1 MVSRKR
7 SKKKNKGEEIALVVG
22 GVVVLAVVLFVVLG
36 TGLLKAGNCCTSAG
50 ANYYPDSTQHSLTS
64 NVFNCSKKKQG
75 NKWKVGLCKAATS
88 Q

>member
-36 TGLLKAGNCCTSAG
+36 PGALKVGNCCATSG
-50 ANYYPDSTQHSLTS
+50 GYANQDHKLTN
-64 NVFNCSKKKQG
+64 NVFTCKGADKK
-75 NKWKVGLCKAATS
+75 WHVGRCK
-88 Q
+88 

>member
-36 TGLLKAGNCCTSAG
+36 TGLLKAGNCCTVSNG
-50 ANYYPDSTQHSLTS
+50 AITGYSNQNHTLSN
-64 NVFNCSKKKQG
+64 NVFSCKGAGKK
-75 NKWKVGLCKAATS
+75 WHVGVCKPKSS

>member
-1 MVSRKR
+1 MVRRKR

-22 GVVVLAVVLFVVLG
+22 GVVVLAVVLYVVLG

-50 ANYYPDSTQHSLTS
+50 KNANPDSTQHSLKS
-64 NVFNCSKKKQG
+64 NVFNCKKSEGK
-75 NKWKVGLCKAATS
+75 KWKVGMCKAAKS

>member
-36 TGLLKAGNCCTSAG
+36 TGLLKAGNCCINGSN
-50 ANYYPDSTQHSLTS
+50 ANKDDSKQHSLSS
-64 NVFNCSKKKQG
+64 NVFTCKG
-75 NKWKVGLCKAATS
+75 NGKTWKVGRCSATKA

>member
-7 SKKKNKGEEIALVVG
+7 SKKKKGEEIALVVG

-50 ANYYPDSTQHSLTS
+50 ANAYNDSKQHSLKS
-64 NVFNCSKKKQG
+64 NVFNCKSP
-75 NKWKVGLCKAATS
+75 NKWHVGVCKKATS

>member
-36 TGLLKAGNCCTSAG
+36 TGLLKAGNCCTTAG
-50 ANYYPDSTQHSLTS
+50 ANAYADSKQHSLKS
-64 NVFNCSKKKQG
+64 NVFTCKKSEGK
-75 NKWKVGLCKAATS
+75 KWTIGLCKAATS

>member
-1 MVSRKR
+1 MARRKR

-50 ANYYPDSTQHSLTS
+50 ANAMGNKQHSLSS
-64 NVFNCSKKKQG
+64 NVFSCKKQ
-75 NKWKVGLCKAATS
+75 NSSNHWKVGLCKAATS